1 MSERITYNFS
11 YFYYNR
17 FMINNEIPSNSNGI
31 INLSKNSNKKSGQ
44 QKVNLKYK
52 DIEGINPYTTIE
64 DYFKFNPLP
73 LIPID
78 LPDNNINIKFNT
90 EVLYPGLLIG
100 IGNTNL
106 YIKPED
112 AIPSKNN
119 KNELIYKKFACLG
132 FTLDYVTGMPYIPGS
147 AVKGLLWSVFR
158 EKSTFV
164 EKWLLDEKICTNSDV
179 FKTVDKLKEY
189 LFGYKVSN
197 HDVSNEENTDSDNT
211 HYCRNVYYDAVIV
224 KSKDNQAFLDQ
235 DNICPHK
242 LNNEGGIDKNPIMF
256 IRVTPGT
263 EFEFRFK
270 INNKIATEMEKT
282 TGVSLELLEKLF
294 KSIIRNFG
302 IGAKTNLGYGRME

>member
-1 MSERITYNFS
+1 MSEQIEYNFS
-11 YFYYNR
+11 YFFYNR
-17 FMINNEIPSNSNGI
+17 FMINT
-31 INLSKNSNKKSGQ
+31 
-44 QKVNLKYK
+44 KYP

-64 DYFKFNPLP
+64 DYFKFNRLP

-78 LPDNNINIKFNT
+78 LPDNNINLKFNT

-106 YIKPED
+106 YIEPKD
-112 AIPSKNN
+112 AIPRKNN
-119 KNELIYKKFACLG
+119 RNELITCLG

-158 EKSTFV
+158 EKSIFV
-164 EKWLLDEKICTNSDV
+164 EKWLLDENICTNSDV
-179 FKTVDKLKEY
+179 INTVEKLKEY

-197 HDVSNEENTDSDNT
+197 HDVSNEEITDSDNT

-224 KSKDNQAFLDQ
+224 KSKNNQAFLDQ

-242 LNNEGGIDKNPIMF
+242 LNNKGEIDKNPIKF
-256 IRVTPGT
+256 LRVTPGT

-282 TGVSLELLEKLF
+282 TGVSLELIEKLF

>member
-17 FMINNEIPSNSNGI
+17 FMINTEYPDIVGI
-31 INLSKNSNKKSGQ
+31 KS
-44 QKVNLKYK
+44 YK
-52 DIEGINPYTTIE
+52 TIE
-64 DYFKFNPLP
+64 QYFGNNRLT
-73 LIPID
+73 LVPIN
-78 LPDNNINIKFNT
+78 LPDNNINLKFNT

-106 YIKPED
+106 YIMKKE
-112 AIPSKNN
+112 SVNN
-119 KNELIYKKFACLG
+119 KDFKCLG

-147 AVKGLLWSVFR
+147 AVKGLLWSVFM
-158 EKSTFV
+158 EKSIFV

-197 HDVSNEENTDSDNT
+197 HDVSNEENTDPDNT

-256 IRVTPGT
+256 LRVTPGT

-282 TGVSLELLEKLF
+282 TGVSLELIEKLF

>member
-17 FMINNEIPSNSNGI
+17 FMINTEYPDIVGI
-31 INLSKNSNKKSGQ
+31 KS
-44 QKVNLKYK
+44 YK
-52 DIEGINPYTTIE
+52 TIE
-64 DYFKFNPLP
+64 QYFGNNRLT
-73 LIPID
+73 LVPIN
-78 LPDNNINIKFNT
+78 LPDNNINLKFNT

-106 YIKPED
+106 FIMEKE
-112 AIPSKNN
+112 SVT
-119 KNELIYKKFACLG
+119 NEKFKCLG

-147 AVKGLLWSVFR
+147 AVKGLLWSVFM
-158 EKSTFV
+158 EKSIFV

-197 HDVSNEENTDSDNT
+197 HDVSNEENTDPDNT

-256 IRVTPGT
+256 LRVTPGT

-282 TGVSLELLEKLF
+282 TGVSLELIEKLF

>member
-1 MSERITYNFS
+1 MSERISYNFS

-17 FMINNEIPSNSNGI
+17 FMINTEYPDIVGI
-31 INLSKNSNKKSGQ
+31 KS
-44 QKVNLKYK
+44 YK
-52 DIEGINPYTTIE
+52 TIE
-64 DYFKFNPLP
+64 DYFDNKPLT
-73 LIPID
+73 LVPID
-78 LPDNNINIKFNT
+78 LPDNNINLKFNT

-106 YIKPED
+106 FIMEKE
-112 AIPSKNN
+112 SVT
-119 KNELIYKKFACLG
+119 NEKFKCLG

-158 EKSTFV
+158 EKSIFV

-197 HDVSNEENTDSDNT
+197 HYVSNEEITDSDNT

-224 KSKDNQAFLDQ
+224 KSKDNNDFLDQ

-242 LNNEGGIDKNPIMF
+242 LKDKGKIVKNPIRF
-256 IRVTPGT
+256 LRVTPGT

>member
-11 YFYYNR
+11 YIYYNR

-106 YIKPED
+106 YIMKKE
-112 AIPSKNN
+112 SVNN
-119 KNELIYKKFACLG
+119 KDFKCLG

-147 AVKGLLWSVFR
+147 AVKGLLWSVFM
-158 EKSTFV
+158 EKSIFV
-164 EKWLLDEKICTNSDV
+164 EKWLLDEK
-179 FKTVDKLKEY
+179 KWK
-189 LFGYKVSN
+189 
-197 HDVSNEENTDSDNT
+197 
-211 HYCRNVYYDAVIV
+211 
-224 KSKDNQAFLDQ
+224 
-235 DNICPHK
+235 
-242 LNNEGGIDKNPIMF
+242 
-256 IRVTPGT
+256 
-263 EFEFRFK
+263 K
-270 INNKIATEMEKT
+270 IP
-282 TGVSLELLEKLF
+282 LQ
-294 KSIIRNFG
+294 
-302 IGAKTNLGYGRME
+302 